1 MIIKHEALSQ
11 QGQGRANNE
20 DCYCV
25 LPEQDL
31 YIVSDGMG
39 GHNAGEVAS
48 RLAVDTCAAYLTQNS
63 DTDEADALLERAI
76 AAANEK
82 IYADS
87 NTSEEHRNMGATL
100 AMVWRKESLLY
111 VAHVGDSRV
120 YVFNSEQAR
129 ALTDDHSVVGEMVR
143 EGLISPEQAIN
154 HPKKNILTRALG
166 VEESVS
172 PDISAFE
179 LPIPGYLLLCSD
191 GISAYLPMEKLL
203 PTVAAKVK
211 PCQMLP
217 VLAELAKEAGSRDD
231 ITGVLLWEEDEPA
244 ADEGEIADNIAENND
259 KYLNNDK
266 DLSDTNSFEKELT
279 EENLANG
286 EGCANE

>member
-1 MIIKHEALSQ
+1 MIIKYDALSR

-25 LPEQDL
+25 LPRQDL

-48 RLAVDTCAAYLTQNS
+48 RMAVDTCAAYLEENADS
-63 DTDEADALLERAI
+63 DEPDVLLEQAI

-82 IYADS
+82 IFADS
-87 NTSEEHRNMGATL
+87 NVSEEHRNMGATL
-100 AMVWRKESLLY
+100 AMVWRKDRLLY

-120 YVFNSEQAR
+120 YVFNREQAR
-129 ALTDDHSVVGEMVR
+129 ALTNDHSVVGEMVR
-143 EGLISPEQAIN
+143 EGLISAEQAIN

-166 VEESVS
+166 VEEKVS

-203 PTVAAKVK
+203 PTLAAKVK
-211 PCQMLP
+211 SEQMLP

-231 ITGVLLWEEDEPA
+231 ITGILLWEEDADSAEDVPSSDAAAEVA
-244 ADEGEIADNIAENND
+244 ADE
-259 KYLNNDK
+259 
-266 DLSDTNSFEKELT
+266 ELIS
-279 EENLANG
+279 EEAS
-286 EGCANE
+286 ANE

>member
-1 MIIKHEALSQ
+1 MIIKHLALSL

-20 DCYCV
+20 DFWRA
-25 LPEQDL
+25 LPQNQL
-31 YIVSDGMG
+31 FIVSDGMG

-48 RLAVDTCAAYLTQNS
+48 HLAADTCAEFLA
-63 DTDEADALLERAI
+63 DEANGGAADELLERAI
-76 AAANEK
+76 AAANSK
-82 IYADS
+82 IFADS
-87 NTSEEHRNMGATL
+87 QSNEEHRNMGATI
-100 AMVWRKESLLY
+100 AVVWRQGELLY

-120 YVFNSEQAR
+120 YVFNKEHAR
-129 ALTDDHSVVGEMVR
+129 SLTDDHSVVGEMVR
-143 EGLISPEQAIN
+143 EGLISPDQAIN

-166 VEESVS
+166 VEESVT

-211 PCQMLP
+211 REQMLP

-231 ITGVLLWEEDEPA
+231 ITGILLWQQFEAGDA
-244 ADEGEIADNIAENND
+244 IKNAENIND
-259 KYLNNDK
+259 
-266 DLSDTNSFEKELT
+266 
-279 EENLANG
+279 ENLASEEAG
-286 EGCANE
+286 ANE

>member
-1 MIIKHEALSQ
+1 MIIKHEALSR

-25 LPEQDL
+25 LPEQSL

-48 RLAVDTCAAYLTQNS
+48 RLAVDTCAAYLTENGDS
-63 DTDEADALLERAI
+63 DEPDAILERAI

-87 NTSEEHRNMGATL
+87 TASEEHRNMGATL
-100 AMVWRKESLLY
+100 AMVWKKEQLLY

-120 YVFNSEQAR
+120 YVFNREQAR
-129 ALTDDHSVVGEMVR
+129 ALTNDHSVVGEMVR
-143 EGLISPEQAIN
+143 EGLISAEQAIN

-203 PTVAAKVK
+203 PTLAAKVK
-211 PCQMLP
+211 PGQMLP

-231 ITGVLLWEEDEPA
+231 ITGVLLWEEE
-244 ADEGEIADNIAENND
+244 
-259 KYLNNDK
+259 
-266 DLSDTNSFEKELT
+266 DLSDGENDAVENIED
-279 EENLANG
+279 NLAN
-286 EGCANE
+286 EEASANE